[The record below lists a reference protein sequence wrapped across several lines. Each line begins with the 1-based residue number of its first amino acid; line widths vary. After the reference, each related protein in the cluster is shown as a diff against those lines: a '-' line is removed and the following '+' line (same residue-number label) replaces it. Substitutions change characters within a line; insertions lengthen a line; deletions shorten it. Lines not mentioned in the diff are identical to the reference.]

1 MILIAF
7 ALSLIPVDAPGN
19 AGLPANWHGRWTGTL
34 KITPVDG
41 KEQETPM
48 ELTIEPLKGSKNLRW
63 RIIYGEG
70 KKAPVRDYELQPQ
83 EKVHHFIID
92 EKNGI
97 LIDAWLTG
105 GVLHS
110 QFEVGDSMIAVRYER
125 SGDVLR
131 FSLTATSTKEPRE
144 SKLTGKD
151 DFQVKSHKVES
162 FHAAELRQ
170 AKPD

>member
-1 MILIAF
+1 MLIAL
-7 ALSLIPVDAPGN
+7 ALTLVPVDAPSN
-19 AGLPANWHGRWTGTL
+19 PGLPADWHGRWTGTL

-48 ELTIEPLKGSKNLRW
+48 ELTIEPLTESKNLRW

-83 EKVHHFIID
+83 ENASHFVID

-110 QFEVGDSMIAVRYER
+110 QFVVDDALIAVRYER
-125 SGDVLR
+125 TGDMLR
-131 FSLTATSTKEPRE
+131 FSLTATSMKEPRE
-144 SKLTGKD
+144 SKLSGKD
-151 DFQVKSHKVES
+151 DFNVKAYKVQS
-162 FHAAELRQ
+162 FHVAELR
-170 AKPD
+170 KGK